1 MDGPDG
7 PIAPSGRGRPF
18 CRFIQHEAYN
28 IQMNI
33 STLYIYIEASK
44 RHISIIVHDLCS
56 FTPVEYICWNG
67 AKYQN
72 NILEIHMYV

>member
-7 PIAPSGRGRPF
+7 PTAPSGRGRPF
-18 CRFIQHEAYN
+18 CRIIQYEAHN
-28 IQMNI
+28 IQINT
-33 STLYIYIEASK
+33 STLYIYIKASK

-56 FTPVEYICWNG
+56 FTHVEYICRNG

-72 NILEIHMYV
+72 NILEIQMYV